1 MKQSFERS
9 EMSFSSQQEVV
20 RIAEGFSTER
30 RKSRKTFVTA
40 TLRKINSRIQYYRRV
55 LNNPNTN
62 IEQLERIR
70 KKYEK
75 DLRIRKLL
83 NRAINN
89 LYTL

>member
-1 MKQSFERS
+1 MS
-9 EMSFSSQQEVV
+9 E
-20 RIAEGFSTER
+20 
-30 RKSRKTFVTA
+30 RKSRKTFATV
-40 TLRKINSRIQYYRRV
+40 TLRKINFRVQYDRRV

-75 DLRIRKLL
+75 DLKIRALL

>member
-1 MKQSFERS
+1 
-9 EMSFSSQQEVV
+9 MSFSSPQEV
-20 RIAEGFSTER
+20 A
-30 RKSRKTFVTA
+30 RKSRKTFATV
-40 TLRKINSRIQYYRRV
+40 TLRKINSRVQYYRRV

-75 DLRIRKLL
+75 DLKIRALL

>member
-1 MKQSFERS
+1 
-9 EMSFSSQQEVV
+9 MSFVKQNTL
-20 RIAEGFSTER
+20 AEQASE
-30 RKSRKTFVTA
+30 RKSRKTFATA
-40 TLRKINSRIQYYRRV
+40 TLRKINSRVQYYRRV
-55 LNNPNTN
+55 LNSSNIN
-62 IEQLERIR
+62 IEQQERIR